1 VQRWE
6 TAVPDSLSSQLDR
19 VQTVLAARTEQQ
31 IDRNN
36 GQVKLFAAAFG
47 AMVNNY
53 VDPVD
58 PANLI
63 DTAIAG
69 MDDTS
74 EPTTFRDL
82 RTLVEAGISAMVSAV
97 DPRGAYLDP
106 ELYAELQVGTR
117 GQFGGAGLEITMRNG
132 VVTIVAP
139 IEGGPAARAGLRP
152 GDQLLA
158 IDDKSTEGV
167 DLVRAVRGLRG
178 RVGTNVV
185 LTLRRPG
192 FTELLTQPITREVIV
207 LRPVRSVRIHDTL
220 GYLRISQFGER
231 AEADVRDALD
241 SLRRDGA
248 LDGLVFDL
256 RSNPG
261 GLFSQAVRVA
271 DIFLDAGTIVQTKGR
286 VGSENQTF
294 YATKEGPWSDVP
306 MAILVDRGTA
316 AGSEIVAAALQA
328 NNRALVIGTPTFR
341 RGTIQT
347 IIPIG
352 DQAALRL
359 TTTRAY
365 SPTGAPIDQGVQPDI
380 VIDSEPAAGVP
391 SSQDPVQDPMV
402 AAAIG
407 VLSRPVTD

>member
-1 VQRWE
+1 
-6 TAVPDSLSSQLDR
+6 
-19 VQTVLAARTEQQ
+19 
-31 IDRNN
+31 
-36 GQVKLFAAAFG
+36 
-47 AMVNNY
+47 
-53 VDPVD
+53 
-58 PANLI
+58 
-63 DTAIAG
+63 
-69 MDDTS
+69 
-74 EPTTFRDL
+74 
-82 RTLVEAGISAMVSAV
+82 
-97 DPRGAYLDP
+97 
-106 ELYAELQVGTR
+106 
-117 GQFGGAGLEITMRNG
+117 
-132 VVTIVAP
+132 
-139 IEGGPAARAGLRP
+139 
-152 GDQLLA
+152 
-158 IDDKSTEGV
+158 
-167 DLVRAVRGLRG
+167 
-178 RVGTNVV
+178 
-185 LTLRRPG
+185 
-192 FTELLTQPITREVIV
+192 VIV

-271 DIFLDAGTIVQTKGR
+271 DMFLDAGTIVQTKGR

-294 YATKEGPWSDVP
+294 YARKEGPWGDVP